1 MSAREIR
8 TMDTGTERERE
19 RDAPPVSAS
28 DIESY
33 VYCHRQ
39 WWYAAQDLPSLSA
52 PALRRGSA
60 EHERIQRQVTVARQ
74 TARASRGLGCATALL
89 VAVALVAL
97 VAAALVFP
105 W

>member
-1 MSAREIR
+1 
-8 TMDTGTERERE
+8 MDTGADRE
-19 RDAPPVSAS
+19 RDTPTVSAS
-28 DIESY
+28 DIETY

-39 WWYAAQDLPSLSA
+39 WWYAAQDLPSLST

-74 TARASRGLGCATALL
+74 TARTPRGLGCATALL
-89 VAVALVAL
+89 VAAVLVS
-97 VAAALVFP
+97 P

>member
-1 MSAREIR
+1 
-8 TMDTGTERERE
+8 MDTGADRE
-19 RDAPPVSAS
+19 RDTPPVSAS
-28 DIESY
+28 DIETY

-39 WWYAAQDLPSLSA
+39 WWYAAQDLPSLSL
-52 PALRRGSA
+52 PALRHGSA

-74 TARASRGLGCATALL
+74 TARAPRGLGCATALL

-97 VAAALVFP
+97 AAVLVSP

>member
-1 MSAREIR
+1 
-8 TMDTGTERERE
+8 MDTGADRE
-19 RDAPPVSAS
+19 RDTPTVLAS
-28 DIESY
+28 DIEKY

-39 WWYAAQDLPSLSA
+39 WWYATQDLPSLST

-74 TARASRGLGCATALL
+74 TARAPRGLGCATAVLA
-89 VAVALVAL
+89 VVALVAL
-97 VAAALVFP
+97 VAFVAAVLVSP

>member
-1 MSAREIR
+1 
-8 TMDTGTERERE
+8 MDTGADRA
-19 RDAPPVSAS
+19 RDTPTVSAS
-28 DIESY
+28 DIETY

-39 WWYAAQDLPSLSA
+39 WWYAAQDLPSLA
-52 PALRRGSA
+52 TPALRRGSA

-74 TARASRGLGCATALL
+74 TARAPRGLGCATVIL

-97 VAAALVFP
+97 VAAVLVSP

>member
-1 MSAREIR
+1 
-8 TMDTGTERERE
+8 MDTDTDRE
-19 RDAPPVSAS
+19 RDTPPVSAS
-28 DIESY
+28 AIESY

-39 WWYAAQDLPSLSA
+39 WWYNAQDLPSLSA

-74 TARASRGLGCATALL
+74 TARAPRGLGCATALL
-89 VAVALVAL
+89 VAGVLVAL
-97 VAAALVFP
+97 VAAVLVSP